1 MRNSDR
7 RHWSTADLLVRLVI
21 LVLAAFLLMA
31 LQLTGRLEALQGA
44 VALITTPG
52 QISVTNFT
60 DRIVEG
66 SNAVR
71 EFGRLQ
77 QRSAEL
83 ERINESLLVENLRL
97 QEVERENQRLRD
109 LLAFAET
116 RPSIEF
122 RGGQILARPIG
133 YGSNNFLNFVML
145 DLGRRHGIAVG
156 MPVVNDQG
164 LIGRISEVNES
175 TSRVLLISD
184 PSSTVN
190 AILQSSRL
198 TGVITGR
205 PGSEPVMGFIPQGSE
220 VAVGEI
226 VITSGMGG
234 NFPKGILIGQVIEVR
249 QRDFDVFQ
257 EAVIRPTVD
266 FGRLEVVMVITNFD
280 PLEAIPEFEAM
291 SSEGRQIGGAGA
303 NDADVNNA
311 GATGT
316 DDSGSD
322 VGAEDPMVT
331 P

>member
-7 RHWSTADLLVRLVI
+7 RHWSTADLLIRLVI

-205 PGSEPVMGFIPQGSE
+205 PGSDPVMGFIPQGSE

-280 PLEAIPEFEAM
+280 PLDAIPEFEAM
-291 SSEGRQIGGAGA
+291 SSERRQIGGTSA
-303 NDADVNNA
+303 NDAGVDDL
-311 GATGT
+311 GATET
-316 DDSGSD
+316 DDSGID
-322 VGAEDPMVT
+322 LGDDPVVT

>member
-7 RHWSTADLLVRLVI
+7 RHWSTADLLIRLVI

-291 SSEGRQIGGAGA
+291 SSERRQIGGTSA
-303 NDADVNNA
+303 NDAGVNGA
-311 GATGT
+311 GETAI

-322 VGAEDPMVT
+322 LGNEDPVVT

>member
-1 MRNSDR
+1 MRNSER
-7 RHWSTADLLVRLVI
+7 RQWSTADLLIRLVI
-21 LVLAAFLLMA
+21 LVLAALLLMA

-44 VALITTPG
+44 VAMVTTPG
-52 QISVTNFT
+52 QISVSNFT
-60 DRIVEG
+60 DRIVEV
-66 SNAVR
+66 SSAVR

-77 QRSAEL
+77 QRASEL

-133 YGSNNFLNFVML
+133 FGSNNFLNFVML

-164 LIGRISEVNES
+164 LIGRVSEVNES
-175 TSRVLLISD
+175 TSRVLLITD

-198 TGVITGR
+198 KGVIKGR
-205 PGSEPVMGFIPQGSE
+205 PGSHPVMGFIPQGSE

-234 NFPKGILIGQVIEVR
+234 NFPKGILIGQVVEVR

-280 PLEAIPEFEAM
+280 PLEVIPEFEAM
-291 SSEGRQIGGAGA
+291 SFDDQQIGGA
-303 NDADVNNA
+303 NLDNADMA
-311 GATGT
+311 ET
-316 DDSGSD
+316 DESGSD
-322 VGAEDPMVT
+322 SNDEEPAVT

>member
-7 RHWSTADLLVRLVI
+7 RHWSTADLLIRLVI

-205 PGSEPVMGFIPQGSE
+205 PGSDPVMGFIPQGSE
-220 VAVGEI
+220 VVVGEI

-291 SSEGRQIGGAGA
+291 SSERRQIGGTSANDAGA
-303 NDADVNNA
+303 NGA
-311 GATGT
+311 GETAT

-322 VGAEDPMVT
+322 LGDEDPVVT

>member
-7 RHWSTADLLVRLVI
+7 RHWSTADLLIRLVI

-205 PGSEPVMGFIPQGSE
+205 PGSDPVMGFIPQGSE

-291 SSEGRQIGGAGA
+291 SSERRQIGGTSA
-303 NDADVNNA
+303 NDAGVDDL
-311 GATGT
+311 GATET
-316 DDSGSD
+316 DDSGID
-322 VGAEDPMVT
+322 LGDDPVVT